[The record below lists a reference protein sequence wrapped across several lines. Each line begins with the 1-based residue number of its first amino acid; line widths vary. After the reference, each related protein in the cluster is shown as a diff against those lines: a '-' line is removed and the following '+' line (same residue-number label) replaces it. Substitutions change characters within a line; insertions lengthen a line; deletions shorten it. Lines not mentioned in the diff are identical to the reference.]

1 MKNTP
6 SEERAGKLF
15 DRIEADEIV
24 YSLVEKLVAAKE
36 VKAEAEA
43 AVDALQ
49 IAVMD
54 LFKEYGLDASHDP
67 FTGHS
72 ATLVTPSSIVVNE
85 PKLKRKIGAKVYNKL
100 CVLKFDKDKL
110 NKALADGTV
119 HIGDVAEC
127 SEEVDRKAYIRITKK

>member
-1 MKNTP
+1 M
-6 SEERAGKLF
+6 
-15 DRIEADEIV
+15 
-24 YSLVEKLVAAKE
+24 
-36 VKAEAEA
+36 
-43 AVDALQ
+43 
-49 IAVMD
+49 
-54 LFKEYGLDASHDP
+54 
-67 FTGHS
+67 
-72 ATLVTPSSIVVNE
+72 NE

>member
-1 MKNTP
+1 MNTP
-6 SEERAGKLF
+6 SEERAEELF

-24 YSLVEKLVAAKE
+24 YGLVEKLVAAKE

-43 AVDALQ
+43 VVDSLQ

-54 LFKEYGLDASHDP
+54 LFKQYGLEASKDP
-67 FTGHS
+67 FTGYS

-85 PKLKRKIGAKVYNKL
+85 PKLKRKIGAKTYNKL
-100 CVLKFDKDKL
+100 CILKFDKEKL
-110 NKALADGTV
+110 NKALADGIV

-127 SEEVDRKAYIRITKK
+127 SEEVSKKAYIRITKK